1 MGELVSG
8 RIARNDFR
16 IVDRGTGTPLV
27 VIPGIQGHW
36 RYARGLVDAFA
47 RWHRVITFS
56 LGDERDGRNSARPTI
71 DRFAEQVEAALDRLQ
86 IPEAAIVGV
95 SFGGLVALRFA
106 ASQASRTRALVMLSA
121 PGPHWHLR
129 PRHDVYARFPRL
141 FVPVFLAEAPFRLH
155 REVKAALP
163 GWPARFKYLRE
174 QARTI
179 VTAPVSP
186 SRMAARARLIA
197 SYDRVADCRVI
208 ARPTLIVQGDDA
220 LDHVTGSGGTAEYAR
235 LIAGARLVQMPNTGH
250 LGSVTR
256 ADECAAIVHGFLLDA
271 NKDERHSAA

>member
-1 MGELVSG
+1 MVSRG
-8 RIARNDFR
+8 IARNDFR
-16 IVDRGTGTPLV
+16 IVDRGAGTPLV

-36 RYARGLVDAFA
+36 KYARGLVDAFA

-56 LGDERDGRNSARPTI
+56 LADERDGQDVTGPTI
-71 DRFAEQVEAALDRLQ
+71 DRFAEQVQAALDRLQ
-86 IPEAAIVGV
+86 IQDAAIVGV

-106 ASQASRTRALVMLSA
+106 ASRASRTRALVMLSA

-129 PRHDVYARFPRL
+129 PRHDVYARFPWL
-141 FVPVFLAEAPFRLH
+141 FGPVFLAEVPFRLH

-163 GWPARFKYLRE
+163 EWPARLKYFRE
-174 QARTI
+174 QAHTI
-179 VTAPVSP
+179 VTAPVSLA
-186 SRMAARARLIA
+186 RMAARARLIA

-208 ARPTLIVQGDDA
+208 AKPTLIVQGDDT

-235 LIAGARLVQMPNTGH
+235 LIAGARRIQMPNTGH